1 MELLATYD
9 LTENNHDHVYDLNKP
24 DFQTK
29 YISTDLI
36 EQESENIQAIR
47 LSIYPRS
54 FLVYFF
60 KI

>member
-9 LTENNHDHVYDLNKP
+9 LTENNNDNVYDLTKS
-24 DFQTK
+24 DFQAK

-47 LSIYPRS
+47 LSIYPKS
-54 FLVYFF
+54 FLVFF
-60 KI
+60 L

>member
-9 LTENNHDHVYDLNKP
+9 LTSENNEKTFKTNKNE
-24 DFQTK
+24 FSTK

-47 LSIYPRS
+47 LSIYQKS
-54 FLVYFF
+54 YLVFYL
-60 KI
+60 